1 MDVFWRKDTATVQ
14 QVLDAL
20 PEKPALAYNSVLTT
34 VRILEA
40 KGYLK
45 HEKDGRAH
53 IYSPIVGRKE
63 ASKLEVQRLV
73 HRFFGNSHEQ
83 LVLNVI
89 EDESLDASELG
100 GSGSYWTA
108 GEMGHDRISSAAF
121 AASGCRAHVERR
133 ARRRG
138 SRRAGMAFA

>member
-1 MDVFWRKDTATVQ
+1 MPPSKSTTLTEAELRLMDVFWQKDSATVQ

-34 VRILEA
+34 VRVLEA

-100 GSGSYWTA
+100 RLRQLLDGGGDGS
-108 GEMGHDRISSAAF
+108 
-121 AASGCRAHVERR
+121 
-133 ARRRG
+133 
-138 SRRAGMAFA
+138 

>member
-1 MDVFWRKDTATVQ
+1 MPPSKSTTLTEAELRLMDVFWQKDSATVQ

-20 PEKPALAYNSVLTT
+20 AEKPALAYNSVLTT

-63 ASKLEVQRLV
+63 ASRLEVQRLV
-73 HRFFGNSHEQ
+73 HRFFG
-83 LVLNVI
+83 LLLRR
-89 EDESLDASELG
+89 ESKRLTLSYYGAQANTAPQYGYG
-100 GSGSYWTA
+100 G
-108 GEMGHDRISSAAF
+108 
-121 AASGCRAHVERR
+121 VVRR
-133 ARRRG
+133 
-138 SRRAGMAFA
+138 SQSVF